1 MKKILMASMF
11 ALITCVSLSAQEVAV
26 VSVPEQEVVTDSLSE
41 QEVATVSIPEQE
53 TEPVSLLE
61 QDVIWKDDF
70 AGDKGW
76 QTFRYKNLYRAR
88 YTKTGELSIKS
99 NGIQCISKCQTN
111 LNPALDCSIYVEA
124 VSKSGLKKGSY
135 FGIAFNCLDNK
146 NYSLFCVEKG
156 FAYFEQYRDGE
167 LVRSD
172 YNLIKDGKTK
182 IFNLE
187 VKKKGTTAVFVIN
200 GEETMFVEQVEIQSC
215 KIGLY
220 VCGRTN
226 VVYDNLRIKQ

>member
-1 MKKILMASMF
+1 MLIFAVTEEKQIKNTYIMKKILMASMF
-11 ALITCVSLSAQEVAV
+11 ALITCVSLSAQEVAAVSVPEQEVATDSLSAQELAV

-53 TEPVSLLE
+53 TEPVSFLE

-135 FGIAFNCLDNK
+135 FGIAFNCP
-146 NYSLFCVEKG
+146 
-156 FAYFEQYRDGE
+156 
-167 LVRSD
+167 
-172 YNLIKDGKTK
+172 
-182 IFNLE
+182 
-187 VKKKGTTAVFVIN
+187 FVVW
-200 GEETMFVEQVEIQSC
+200 ET
-215 KIGLY
+215 
-220 VCGRTN
+220 
-226 VVYDNLRIKQ
+226 